1 MKYNLNQLQ
10 SQQEKQSTYQALKRL
25 LQFISGE
32 HKNLW
37 LALIAIL
44 VNSGLLLLGP
54 LLVGHTIDAY
64 IRTKQFHGVLV
75 FGGILLVM
83 YLIAMVTGY
92 TQTKLMGGIGQRML
106 FTLRN
111 AIFNKLQEL
120 PVSFFNENKAGD
132 LISRV
137 NSDTDKLNQF
147 FSQSLM
153 QFVSSIITMIGA
165 GIFLLSIHFELG
177 AAALSPAVLIVIFTM
192 ALSPWVKSKN
202 AKNLKSVGGLSA
214 EIQESLNNFKVII
227 AFNRRDYFRKRF
239 DEANKEN
246 YKTAIGAGLANNIF
260 VPVYGLLSSS
270 AQLIVLLFGI
280 YLISIGHFSLGLLVS
295 YLSYCTNFY
304 NPLRQLAA
312 LWTSFQVAMASWD
325 RVSQILFLQ
334 TNLEQIEDSKATTS
348 DALLEFKNVHFS
360 YDDSKE
366 ILHNIN
372 LKFEKGKTY
381 ALIGPTGGGKT
392 TTASLISRLYDA
404 TKGTV

>member
-137 NSDTDKLNQF
+137 N
-147 FSQSLM
+147 
-153 QFVSSIITMIGA
+153 
-165 GIFLLSIHFELG
+165 
-177 AAALSPAVLIVIFTM
+177 
-192 ALSPWVKSKN
+192 
-202 AKNLKSVGGLSA
+202 
-214 EIQESLNNFKVII
+214 
-227 AFNRRDYFRKRF
+227 
-239 DEANKEN
+239 
-246 YKTAIGAGLANNIF
+246 
-260 VPVYGLLSSS
+260 
-270 AQLIVLLFGI
+270 
-280 YLISIGHFSLGLLVS
+280 
-295 YLSYCTNFY
+295 
-304 NPLRQLAA
+304 
-312 LWTSFQVAMASWD
+312 
-325 RVSQILFLQ
+325 
-334 TNLEQIEDSKATTS
+334 
-348 DALLEFKNVHFS
+348 
-360 YDDSKE
+360 
-366 ILHNIN
+366 
-372 LKFEKGKTY
+372 
-381 ALIGPTGGGKT
+381 
-392 TTASLISRLYDA
+392 
-404 TKGTV
+404 